1 MQVDSAA
8 AYKNEAPCGSAIR
21 KSGIPREDIF
31 FTSKIPTTGLSYENT
46 KAQVERSLKESDVG
60 YIDLILI
67 HAPYGG
73 RENRK
78 GAWKA
83 LVEAQ
88 EEGKIRSLGISSML
102 QVFRLRDL
110 MRNYDAN

>member
-8 AYKNEAPCGSAIR
+8 AYRNEAPCGSAIR

-31 FTSKIPTTGLSYENT
+31 FTSKIPPRGLGYENT
-46 KAQVERSLKESDVG
+46 KSQVEQSLKESGLD
-60 YIDLILI
+60 YIDLMLI

-73 RENRK
+73 REARK

-88 EEGKIRSLGISSML
+88 EEGKIRSLGISSTS
-102 QVFRLRDL
+102 
-110 MRNYDAN
+110 RNALPQ